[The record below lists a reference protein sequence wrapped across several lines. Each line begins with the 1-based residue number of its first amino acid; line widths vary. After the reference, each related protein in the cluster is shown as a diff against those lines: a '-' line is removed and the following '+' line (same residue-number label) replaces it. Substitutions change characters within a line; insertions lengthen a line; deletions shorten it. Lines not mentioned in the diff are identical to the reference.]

1 MVCSLERIFSPIA
14 VSDISDLEIEKIAS
28 GSASVKIQ
36 RVLQDRIIKLERGGN
51 TFRLSDP
58 QGRDKVIVHEKTQ
71 N

>member
-1 MVCSLERIFSPIA
+1 MVCGLERTFSSIA
-14 VSDISDLEIEKIAS
+14 MSDISDSEVEKIVS
-28 GSASVKIQ
+28 ESASVKIQ